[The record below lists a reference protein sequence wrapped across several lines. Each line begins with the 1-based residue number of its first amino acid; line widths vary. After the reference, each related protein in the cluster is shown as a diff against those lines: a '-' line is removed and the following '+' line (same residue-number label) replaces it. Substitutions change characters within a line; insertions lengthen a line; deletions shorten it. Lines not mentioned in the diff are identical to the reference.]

1 MLIVSEAVET
11 WDVVELSL
19 AVAVAEVAETWV
31 LIVTSE
37 AAGFFAPSDTVEDNT
52 VELEV
57 DKRGIV
63 ELVAVTLVITVGVH
77 SE

>member
-1 MLIVSEAVET
+1 MLV
-11 WDVVELSL
+11 L
-19 AVAVAEVAETWV
+19 VASEVAETWV

-57 DKRGIV
+57 DKGDCRACCSNTGNNRWS
-63 ELVAVTLVITVGVH
+63 TLRMRADFSGQN
-77 SE
+77 

>member
-1 MLIVSEAVET
+1 MLV
-11 WDVVELSL
+11 L
-19 AVAVAEVAETWV
+19 VASEVAETWV
-31 LIVTSE
+31 LVVTSE
-37 AAGFFAPSDTVEDNT
+37 AAGFFVPSDTVEDNT

-57 DKRGIV
+57 DERGIV

>member
-1 MLIVSEAVET
+1 M
-11 WDVVELSL
+11 VELSL
-19 AVAVAEVAETWV
+19 AVAVTEVLVLVASEVAETWV

>member
-1 MLIVSEAVET
+1 MLV
-11 WDVVELSL
+11 L
-19 AVAVAEVAETWV
+19 VASEVAETWV

-52 VELEV
+52 VLELV
-57 DKRGIV
+57 LNNGIV

>member
-19 AVAVAEVAETWV
+19 AETWV

>member
-1 MLIVSEAVET
+1 MLV
-11 WDVVELSL
+11 L
-19 AVAVAEVAETWV
+19 VASEVAETWV

-57 DKRGIV
+57 DKRGI
-63 ELVAVTLVITVGVH
+63 
-77 SE
+77 